1 MRKTRDRVH
10 VRAARTRED
19 SAFSGHPA
27 TPANLRAAVDRP
39 SRWPD
44 PAQLPSQK
52 DIETIVERA
61 SKRIL
66 RFLQRRGVITLV
78 TAPVASR
85 SRQQAQAVAYRA
97 RPHYPVADCPQH
109 FAPVARHPGRG
120 TIKPCGEHSCNSS
133 RDIHRVGATSE
144 DGRSPGSGSCPARA
158 T

>member
-1 MRKTRDRVH
+1 VVTDETMGEKDPLLARFLAAATAGAPVPSGP
-10 VRAARTRED
+10 RAY
-19 SAFSGHPA
+19 
-27 TPANLRAAVDRP
+27 PANP
-39 SRWPD
+39 CP
-44 PAQLPSQK
+44 
-52 DIETIVERA
+52 TRA
-61 SKRIL
+61 SR
-66 RFLQRRGVITLV
+66 
-78 TAPVASR
+78 APVASR